1 MAAVSQKPRSMTA
14 GARNVL
20 RLTILPVYGIV
31 HCLQVSPSTDYLLSL
46 VASWTEEESETLR
59 KALMLFGIG
68 NWAKII
74 ESDCLP
80 GKTNAQMNLQLQ
92 RLLGQ
97 QSTAEFAGLH
107 IDPKVIG
114 ARNSKIQG
122 AHIKRKNNCIVNT
135 GGKLS
140 REELKLRVLKNK
152 EMYELPESTWKSIVL
167 PKVEDPAAVLEAKK
181 QELAKL
187 QEKLS
192 QVQEKIA
199 KARTAHPARVD
210 ELKIEIARSPSP
222 SSPGQGASS
231 TSTPSPPSTPSSSV
245 PISSEKNTPEPS
257 AMSPDLEED
266 LAMAMRLQQEEDGF
280 LLEPRVEFSEDEH
293 DDDFGNE
300 KKRSRISKGKHAKRK

>member
-1 MAAVSQKPRSMTA
+1 MI
-14 GARNVL
+14 G
-20 RLTILPVYGIV
+20 
-31 HCLQVSPSTDYLLSL
+31 
-46 VASWTEEESETLR
+46 WTEEESETLR

-97 QSTAEFAGLH
+97 QSTAEFASLH

-114 ARNSKIQG
+114 ERNSKIQG
-122 AHIKRKNNCIVNT
+122 PDIKRKNNCIVNT

-140 REELKLRVLKNK
+140 REELKQRVLKNK
-152 EMYELPESTWKSIVL
+152 EMYELPESEWKNIVL
-167 PKVEDPAAVLEAKK
+167 PKVEDPAAVLEVKK

-199 KARTAHPARVD
+199 KARAARPGRVD
-210 ELKIEIARSPSP
+210 ELKIELAESPSP
-222 SSPGQGASS
+222 SSPSNQAS
-231 TSTPSPPSTPSSSV
+231 TATPSPPSTPGSSAPVASD
-245 PISSEKNTPEPS
+245 KNTPELKS
-257 AMSPDLEED
+257 ESPGLDDD
-266 LAMAMRLQQEEDGF
+266 LALAMRLQQEEDGL
-280 LLEPRVEFSEDEH
+280 LLEPRLEFSDDDMDEH
-293 DDDFGNE
+293 DEAYGNE
-300 KKRSRISKGKHAKRK
+300 KKRSKISKNKHTKQRR

>member
-1 MAAVSQKPRSMTA
+1 MAAVSHKPRSMTA

-20 RLTILPVYGIV
+20 RSNDSASLWNCTL
-31 HCLQVSPSTDYLLSL
+31 SPG
-46 VASWTEEESETLR
+46 WTEEESETLR

-140 REELKLRVLKNK
+140 REELKSRVLKNK
-152 EMYELPESTWKSIVL
+152 EMYELPEETWKVIVL
-167 PKVEDPAAVLEAKK
+167 PKVEDPTAVLEAKK
-181 QELAKL
+181 KELEKL
-187 QEKLS
+187 QEKLAK
-192 QVQEKIA
+192 VQGQIA
-199 KARTAHPARVD
+199 KARAAHPARVD
-210 ELKIEIARSPSP
+210 ELKIELDRSPSP
-222 SSPGQGASS
+222 SSPGQQVPMD
-231 TSTPSPPSTPSSSV
+231 TPSPPSTPGSSAPVTSEKDTPESSSR
-245 PISSEKNTPEPS
+245 
-257 AMSPDLEED
+257 SPDLDED
-266 LAMAMRLQQEEDGF
+266 LAMAMRLQQEEDG
-280 LLEPRVEFSEDEH
+280 LLLQPRVEFSEDEH

>member
-1 MAAVSQKPRSMTA
+1 MTA

-20 RLTILPVYGIV
+20 RSNDSASLWNCTL
-31 HCLQVSPSTDYLLSL
+31 SPG
-46 VASWTEEESETLR
+46 WTEEESETLR

-97 QSTAEFAGLH
+97 QSTAEFASLH

-114 ARNSKIQG
+114 ERNSKIQG
-122 AHIKRKNNCIVNT
+122 PDIKRKNNCIVNT

-140 REELKLRVLKNK
+140 REELKQRVLKNK
-152 EMYELPESTWKSIVL
+152 EMYELPESEWKNIVL
-167 PKVEDPAAVLEAKK
+167 PKVEDPAAVLEVKK
-181 QELAKL
+181 QELVKL
-187 QEKLS
+187 QDKLA

-199 KARTAHPARVD
+199 NARAARPGRVD
-210 ELKIEIARSPSP
+210 ELKIELADSPSP
-222 SSPGQGASS
+222 SSPSNQAS
-231 TSTPSPPSTPSSSV
+231 TATPSPPSTPGSSAPVASDK
-245 PISSEKNTPEPS
+245 STPEHKLE
-257 AMSPDLEED
+257 SPDLEED

-280 LLEPRVEFSEDEH
+280 LLEPRVEFSDDDMDEH
-293 DDDFGNE
+293 DEEYGNE
-300 KKRSRISKGKHAKRK
+300 KKRSKISKNKHTKQRR